1 MSSESEEFKVG
12 DSVLIV
18 GTNHDGE
25 LGTIIAIAAGSDG
38 QRYLIVFE
46 NGNRGA
52 FNAENTNLVRY
63 LLDHGAR
70 IDLKDASVLFYRN
83 RSTPHTA
90 FGFGKGRALPS

>member
-25 LGTIIAIAAGSDG
+25 LGTIIAIASGPDG

-46 NGNRGA
+46 NGNRSA
-52 FNAENTNLVRY
+52 FNAENLSYRRWSLFIFFYPFNY
-63 LLDHGAR
+63 LRL
-70 IDLKDASVLFYRN
+70 N
-83 RSTPHTA
+83 
-90 FGFGKGRALPS
+90 